1 MPEIQRANLPPALL
15 AHLLD
20 RVSERNIT
28 KGDLMQV
35 LHWIEGNPIVPEG
48 EWFKRFGRVTVCGQ
62 GALIKTFL
70 NTGHVAIG
78 EEVE

>member
-1 MPEIQRANLPPALL
+1 MPEIKRANLPPALL

-20 RVSERNIT
+20 RLAERNIT
-28 KGDLMQV
+28 KVDLMQV
-35 LHWIEGNPIVPEG
+35 LHWMERNPIVPEG
-48 EWFKRFGRVTVCGQ
+48 DWFKRFGRVTVCGQ

-70 NTGHVAIG
+70 NTEHVAIG